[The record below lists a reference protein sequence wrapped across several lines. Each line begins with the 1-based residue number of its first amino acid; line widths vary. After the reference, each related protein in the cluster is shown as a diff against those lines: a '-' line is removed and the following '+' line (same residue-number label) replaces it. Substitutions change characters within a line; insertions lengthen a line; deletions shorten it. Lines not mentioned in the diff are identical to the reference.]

1 MVLHPRCDQGRG
13 AAGGGESF
21 TIIIMKPPKTTK
33 RCVICNAEFTTN
45 YPDRFFTCRTSC
57 SRLYGHNCRKM
68 LGQSGRYKN
77 IKKKWKDEN
86 PEKCARYNK
95 KWKDENPEKCARY
108 NKKYKDA
115 NRKKVNE
122 WHRVNNAIRA
132 AIKHEVEEEVRSLV
146 PA

>member
-45 YPDRFFTCRTSC
+45 YPDRFFTCSTRC
-57 SRLYGHNCRKM
+57 SSLYGYNYRNILSK
-68 LGQSGRYKN
+68 SGRCKDMKKTWKQKN
-77 IKKKWKDEN
+77 PK
-86 PEKCARYNK
+86 KCALYS
-95 KWKDENPEKCARY
+95 
-108 NKKYKDA
+108 KKYRDV
-115 NRKKVNE
+115 NREKMNMRA
-122 WHRVNNAIRA
+122 RVDNAIRA

-146 PA
+146 PT

>member
-1 MVLHPRCDQGRG
+1 MVLYPRCDQGRG

-21 TIIIMKPPKTTK
+21 TVIIMKPPKIVK
-33 RCVICNAEFTTN
+33 RCVICNTEFTTN
-45 YPDRFFTCRTSC
+45 YPDRFFTCSTNC

-86 PEKCARYNK
+86 PEKCALYS
-95 KWKDENPEKCARY
+95 
-108 NKKYKDA
+108 KKYRDV
-115 NRKKVNE
+115 NREKMNMRA
-122 WHRVNNAIRA
+122 RVDNAIRA

-146 PA
+146 PT

>member
-21 TIIIMKPPKTTK
+21 TIIIMKPPKIVK
-33 RCVICNAEFTTN
+33 RCVICNTEFTTN
-45 YPDRFFTCRTSC
+45 YPDRFFTCRTNC

-77 IKKKWKDEN
+77 IK
-86 PEKCARYNK
+86 K